1 MLKII
6 EPIKLNT
13 GREFVGAGDGFC
25 ERVNANYNMMS
36 GDIPKE
42 KLLHVTTEP
51 PEYYFGGDE
60 QSYYRSQT
68 NVNISEQ
75 NEINIVNNLINRIM
89 VEPSFGLMYQDKV
102 YISNALRK
110 LGIRDEKT
118 FMKQVYNLRE
128 EMTQTNNLIDMYF
141 AYGQNIKNLVTEY
154 KTYTEIAGEETTE
167 ENTYPLHLHEDIF
180 NRLETARIYNVVENF
195 HQDAYGGDVI
205 SNNEMM
211 IAEQKKVFEN
221 ILLKELKNDIRGESL
236 PLIYRSENYYEDYDF
251 TEENTS
257 DEKITEVINAASLLS
272 FVTNALETKITQ
284 DKSNINKWYE
294 VRSTV
299 TQSTHNSLTRL
310 ESHVRNEGSQRIF
323 NITNLAE
330 NNRLLGD
337 EINILTQLVEG
348 DSSIES
354 YNSLNLSFR
363 SEGDYIDES
372 EENINL
378 LEERLQNNIRQNI
391 ENRIRK
397 DEENTNINI
406 QKETNVSISELS
418 EEVGI
423 THVTVDE
430 VNTEETINNFQEEL
444 NIHNRQNIEN
454 RNLYQ
459 QMIEAER
466 EKVQKKLSE
475 KERKELQ
482 RRRSLEALASPKEV
496 ITTLRQEQQKA
507 DDNQAAIERKA
518 AKATLSD
525 RDQIFNLIN
534 QYIENPTKT
543 IPGAIVSTDD
553 FVTLARDI
561 ERVEMIDVERESQ
574 IVESSETVERV
585 QREVQRELSEEIIT
599 PKVTGKV
606 KETIENLNLTHRVIE
621 NQNVEEVAQQ
631 IIEQT
636 KRNVNETKET
646 EEFFTSHTVENRQNV
661 NEQVIDMEEVNRN
674 ITQTVNNTVARS
686 VSMFSD
692 QIYNQIENRLE
703 LEKRRRGL

>member
-25 ERVNANYNMMS
+25 ERINANYNMINE
-36 GDIPKE
+36 DVPKE

-60 QSYYRSQT
+60 QNYYRSQT

-89 VEPSFGLMYQDKV
+89 VEPSFGLMYQDRV

-110 LGIRDEKT
+110 LGIKDEKT

-141 AYGQNIKNLVTEY
+141 AYGENIKNLVTEY
-154 KTYTEIAGEETTE
+154 KTLTEITNRETKE
-167 ENTYPLHLHEDIF
+167 ENTYPLHLHENIF
-180 NRLETARIYNVVENF
+180 NRLETARIYSIVENF

-221 ILLKELKNDIRGESL
+221 ILLKELKNDVRGERL
-236 PLIYRSENYYEDYDF
+236 PLVYKSENYYEDYDF
-251 TEENTS
+251 TQENTT

-272 FVTNALETKITQ
+272 FITNALETKITQ
-284 DKSNINKWYE
+284 DKSNINKWYQ
-294 VRSTV
+294 VRSSV

-310 ESHVRNEGSQRIF
+310 ESHVRNEGSPRIF

-330 NNRLLGD
+330 SNKLLGD
-337 EINILTQLVEG
+337 EINILAQLVEG
-348 DSSIES
+348 DSNIES

-378 LEERLQNNIRQNI
+378 LEERIQKNIRQNI
-391 ENRIRK
+391 ENRIRR
-397 DEENTNINI
+397 DEENTSINI
-406 QKETNVSISELS
+406 QNEADISVSNLS
-418 EEVGI
+418 EEVDI
-423 THVTVDE
+423 THVTV
-430 VNTEETINNFQEEL
+430 EEENVRETVNNFQEEV

-454 RNLYQ
+454 QNRYQ
-459 QMIEAER
+459 KMIEAER

-475 KERKELQ
+475 RERKELQ
-482 RRRSLEALASPKEV
+482 KRRSLEALLSPKEV
-496 ITTLRQEQQKA
+496 ITTLREEQQKA
-507 DDNQAAIERKA
+507 EENQAAIERKA
-518 AKATLSD
+518 AKETLSD

-553 FVTLARDI
+553 FVTLAKDI
-561 ERVEMIDVERESQ
+561 ERVEMIDKERESQ
-574 IVESSETVERV
+574 VVENTKTVEKV
-585 QREVQRELSEEIIT
+585 QREVQRELSEEIIN
-599 PKVTGKV
+599 KEVTGRV
-606 KETIENLNLTHRVIE
+606 KETIENLNLTHRIIE
-621 NQNVEEVAQQ
+621 NQNIEEVAQQ
-631 IIEQT
+631 IIDKT
-636 KRNVNETKET
+636 RRDVNETKEID
-646 EEFFTSHTVENRQNV
+646 EFFTSHTVENRQNV

-674 ITQTVNNTVARS
+674 ITKTVNSTVAQS